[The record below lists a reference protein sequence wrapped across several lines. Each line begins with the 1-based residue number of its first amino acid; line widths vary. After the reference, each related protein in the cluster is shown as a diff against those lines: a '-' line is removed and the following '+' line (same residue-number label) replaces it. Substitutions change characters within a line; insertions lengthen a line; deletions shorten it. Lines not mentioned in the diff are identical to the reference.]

1 MTTRRTTHQDDY
13 FKCSA
18 NGRHKHLG
26 IFKHKVIF
34 LPCVLY
40 CSHLHYFTDC
50 SYFEKIFPLLFMFSS
65 LNWKPEKAFCATW
78 QEPKIWIRWS
88 HGNVVEPATI
98 DDRQEVWCSKPV
110 WSLTEASGFVGH
122 MGIGD
127 VVEPAPIDDTGGE
140 LVKQEKQSSE
150 MQFSTHSLLTYITA
164 IRCWREIREALW
176 EKLVWTGI
184 LHWHLPAHAMVR
196 KTVLYRQMDKTWNLR
211 SEDHW
216 NIGNLEYWQ
225 TRCYQ

>member
-1 MTTRRTTHQDDY
+1 M
-13 FKCSA
+13 
-18 NGRHKHLG
+18 
-26 IFKHKVIF
+26 IF
-34 LPCVLY
+34 LQGVLY
-40 CSHLHYFTDC
+40 CPHLYYFTDC
-50 SYFEKIFPLLFMFSS
+50 SYFEKIFPLLFMVSS

-184 LHWHLPAHAMVR
+184 LHWHLPAHHAMVR
-196 KTVLYRQMDKTWNLR
+196 KTVLHRQMDKTWNLR

>member
-1 MTTRRTTHQDDY
+1 M
-13 FKCSA
+13 
-18 NGRHKHLG
+18 
-26 IFKHKVIF
+26 V
-34 LPCVLY
+34 
-40 CSHLHYFTDC
+40 
-50 SYFEKIFPLLFMFSS
+50 SS

-98 DDRQEVWCSKPV
+98 DDRQQVWCSKPV

-184 LHWHLPAHAMVR
+184 LRWHPPAHAMVR
-196 KTVLYRQMDKTWNLR
+196 KTVFFDRWTRLEISDLR
-211 SEDHW
+211 IIGTLVTL
-216 NIGNLEYWQ
+216 NIGRQDVINNNNNNNNIGRHDKYGILMLADTMNIE
-225 TRCYQ
+225 

>member
-1 MTTRRTTHQDDY
+1 
-13 FKCSA
+13 
-18 NGRHKHLG
+18 
-26 IFKHKVIF
+26 
-34 LPCVLY
+34 
-40 CSHLHYFTDC
+40 
-50 SYFEKIFPLLFMFSS
+50 MFSS

-184 LHWHLPAHAMVR
+184 LRWHPPAHAMVR
-196 KTVLYRQMDKTWNLR
+196 KTVLRRQMDKTWNIR
-211 SEDHW
+211 FEDHW
-216 NIGNLEYWQ
+216 NIAELYKGIVSTNVRKTYFLHFFCISKFNLEIHTKKY
-225 TRCYQ
+225 CICL